1 MIIFVEEWKKL
12 MSLPPQK
19 SFIKNVEKITIR
31 NLNDLEQETG
41 KYVRWQLRFWTGEA
55 KQGNNL

>member
-41 KYVRWQLRFWTGEA
+41 KYVRWQLRFWTGEQ
-55 KQGNNL
+55 KQ